1 MFARFNLFI
10 LMLIGFIDQLGLG
23 LVYPL
28 FAVMLFD
35 QNSTLVAS
43 GTSDATRGLIF
54 GLLIGTTPISQF
66 FSAPMLGALSDK
78 KGRREILKW
87 GLFTGVVGYIFAV
100 IGIVTGNITLLF
112 VYRLLVGVSDGTAA
126 VAHAALADISTDE
139 NKSRH
144 FSLFNMALGAGF
156 ALGPFIGGKLSDPEF
171 LSWATYSTP
180 FYFAGTMSFLNMLL
194 VMFKFPES
202 RVVKEEVKYN
212 ILEGLYNIKRAFF
225 WKELRFLF
233 LGSFAFVFG
242 WSFFHEF
249 IPLLLRQQF
258 NFQASGIGDF
268 YGYCGF
274 WYALSTGLL
283 TAPLVKRYAPEKIV
297 PKALVLLGAYMPVY
311 FLISEPQHLWLFLPL
326 LLFLVALVF
335 PTSSALISNC
345 TSADRQGEV
354 LGIHHSVI
362 AIAIGLSPIIA
373 GAIVAEYPLIIIWG
387 GAIIMFTAG
396 LIFLYATQKPKVV
409 PVQAVG

>member
-1 MFARFNLFI
+1 MFARFNLFV
-10 LMLIGFIDQLGLG
+10 LMLVGFIDQLGLG

-35 QNSTLVAS
+35 PASTLVAS
-43 GTSDATRGLIF
+43 DTSDATRGFIF

-87 GLFTGVVGYIFAV
+87 GLFTGVVGYVFAV
-100 IGIVTGNITLLF
+100 LGILFGNISLLF
-112 VYRLLVGVSDGTAA
+112 IYRLLVGVSDGTAA
-126 VAHAALADISTDE
+126 VAHAAIADLSTEE

-171 LSWATYSTP
+171 FSWATYATP
-180 FYFAGTMSFLNMLL
+180 FYFAGAMSFLNMFL

-202 RVVKEEVKYN
+202 RLVNSDVKYN

-225 WKELRFLF
+225 WKELRLLF
-233 LGSFAFVFG
+233 LGGFAFVFG
-242 WSFFHEF
+242 WCFFMEF
-249 IPLLLRQQF
+249 APLLLRQQF

-268 YGYCGF
+268 YGYCGL
-274 WYALSTGLL
+274 WYSLSTGLL
-283 TAPLVKRYAPEKIV
+283 TAPLVNRFPPEKLV
-297 PKALVLLGAYMPVY
+297 PKALLLLGAYLPMY
-311 FLISEPQHLWLFLPL
+311 FLVSEPQQLWIFLPL
-326 LLFLVALVF
+326 MLFLVALVF
-335 PTSSALISNC
+335 PTSSALISNY

-354 LGIHHSVI
+354 LGIHHSVG
-362 AIAIGLSPIIA
+362 AVAIGSSPIIA
-373 GAIVAEYPLIIIWG
+373 GAIVAEYPVLIIWG
-387 GAIIMFTAG
+387 GSIIMFAAG
-396 LIFLYATQKPKVV
+396 LIFWYAIHSPKETTQV
-409 PVQAVG
+409 A